1 MVAATATAREDR
13 THAAPALDFD
23 TRLVQAGAA
32 IDHRLAVAGLA
43 VAVNTAHIDIE
54 PAPVIDAPPV
64 IVRPMMPC
72 PYSTPVAAL
81 LWQARQLLE
90 DRGWCRGHL
99 FGEQGEVCLMGAV
112 EAAALMPGGSHMR
125 DALDVLL
132 EAIRRDF
139 RDAQSIP
146 HWNDQ
151 HGNPYLAYRFLD
163 QAAELAHNRNQ

>member
-1 MVAATATAREDR
+1 MTTATR
-13 THAAPALDFD
+13 TPAPAPVLDFD
-23 TRLVQAGAA
+23 TRLALAGAY
-32 IDHRLAVAGLA
+32 IDHRLAEVAVA

-64 IVRPMMPC
+64 TVRPTIPC
-72 PYSTPVAAL
+72 PYSTPVAAT
-81 LWQARQLLE
+81 LWQARRILGE
-90 DRGWCRGHL
+90 RGWCRGHL
-99 FGEQGEVCLMGAV
+99 VGEQGAVCLMGAV
-112 EAAALMPGGSHMR
+112 EVAAPGGSRAYR
-125 DALDVLL
+125 DAIDTLL

-139 RDAQSIP
+139 RDAQSVP